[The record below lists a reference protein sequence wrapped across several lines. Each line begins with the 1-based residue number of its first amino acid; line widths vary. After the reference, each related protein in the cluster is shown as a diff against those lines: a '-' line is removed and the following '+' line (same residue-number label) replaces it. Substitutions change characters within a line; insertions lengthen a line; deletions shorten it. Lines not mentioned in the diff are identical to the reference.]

1 VTSHY
6 NYNGM
11 FLVKTKYLRERN
23 GRRIDGVRVVQLD
36 VVRQHNDIFLGQ
48 KCLWLWTKNNVD
60 VL

>member
-6 NYNGM
+6 NYNGV

-23 GRRIDGVRVVQLD
+23 GRRIDGVVQLD

-48 KCLWLWTKNNVD
+48 KCLCLWTKNNVD